1 MPRLFSSLPALLLA
15 ASKLFNLVAKIG
27 ENLASKAPNQFMPAK
42 QTKLTR
48 GSYQRDRARNPNR
61 NRSGD
66 SVDEPRDSDQHPDHA
81 KDWDNS
87 HDRAHEHEKS
97 PERSRPQNLASEK
110 L

>member
-1 MPRLFSSLPALLLA
+1 MLPL
-15 ASKLFNLVAKIG
+15 
-27 ENLASKAPNQFMPAK
+27 Q
-42 QTKLTR
+42 
-48 GSYQRDRARNPNR
+48 QRDRARKPNR
-61 NRSGD
+61 NGSGD

-87 HDRAHEHEKS
+87 HDRAEEDEKS